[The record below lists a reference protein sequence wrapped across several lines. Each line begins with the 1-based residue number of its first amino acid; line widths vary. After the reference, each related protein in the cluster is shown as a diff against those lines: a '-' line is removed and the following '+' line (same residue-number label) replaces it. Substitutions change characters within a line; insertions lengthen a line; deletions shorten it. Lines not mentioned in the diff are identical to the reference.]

1 MFTVSNK
8 TREAK
13 MKVSVIL
20 LAFVASFAAIAVHPA
35 GAQDATPVEAV
46 PPQMVDPLQTLQ
58 KDNALLQEK
67 IRILESIPRI
77 DSETL
82 SRKNCQR
89 LQDIARDTKAQRQ
102 AMADFEAFVKW
113 MTGNLSGYSKYIE
126 AGSFAA
132 GFAKVLPIP
141 YAGQASVLTKFISQG
156 VLSLNAASV
165 SIARYLATSRQFI
178 AKADALAQSGVT
190 GKSGEISEA
199 VQFADE
205 QLLRDMNDVRGK
217 LAATAEIS
225 SSTLSFLESL
235 NHYAESTDEYW
246 NKTKSFITRTE
257 ADKKEKSFLSQ
268 SIQNLKN
275 GAGRFNARLKVFDET
290 VKKDEPLIK
299 SMGAYEELIRELN
312 AKTAKTK
319 TEPVLAGK

>member
-1 MFTVSNK
+1 M
-8 TREAK
+8 R
-13 MKVSVIL
+13 VSVIL
-20 LAFVASFAAIAVHPA
+20 LAFVASFMAIAAGSA
-35 GAQDATPVEAV
+35 GAQDVAPVEA
-46 PPQMVDPLQTLQ
+46 MPLQKEDLLQ
-58 KDNALLQEK
+58 ALEKDNALLQEK

-77 DSETL
+77 DSDTL
-82 SRKNCQR
+82 SRKNCRR
-89 LQDIARDTKAQRQ
+89 LRDIARDTKAQQ
-102 AMADFEAFVKW
+102 HAMADFEAFVKW

-165 SIARYLATSRQFI
+165 SIARYLVTSRQFI
-178 AKADALAQSGVT
+178 AKVDALDKSGVT
-190 GKSGEISEA
+190 GKSGEISET
-199 VQFADE
+199 VRFADE
-205 QLLRDMNDVRGK
+205 QLLRDMNDVRSK

-235 NHYAESTDEYW
+235 NHYVGSTDEYW
-246 NKTKSFITRTE
+246 NRTKSFVTRTE

-275 GAGRFNARLKVFDET
+275 GAGRFNARLRVFDET
-290 VKKDEPLIK
+290 AKKDEPLIK

-319 TEPVLAGK
+319 TEPALAGK